1 MLVTEPR
8 KGLSRRDLLR
18 TTAATA
24 IVVIAGAIVHPGEGW
39 GLETQALSPETMRTL
54 VKLARDTY
62 PHDRLPDRFYAVALK
77 PFDSQ
82 AAADAAFKT
91 MLEDGVV
98 ALDEL
103 ARARQG
109 VAYAEVGWEADR
121 VALIGEIEDS
131 SFFQKLRGGLVTG
144 LYNNEEVWP
153 IFGYEGS
160 SADKGGYIHR
170 GFDDIAWL

>member
-1 MLVTEPR
+1 MLATEQR

-18 TTAATA
+18 TSGAAT
-24 IVVIAGAIVHPGEGW
+24 IVVLAGAIVHPGEGW
-39 GLETQALSPETMRTL
+39 GLEAQGLSPETMRTL

-77 PFDSQ
+77 PFDAQ
-82 AAADAAFKT
+82 AAGDPAFKGL
-91 MLEDGVV
+91 LEDGVV

-103 ARARQG
+103 AVARHG
-109 VAYAEVGWEADR
+109 VAYVEVGWEADR

-131 SFFQKLRGGLVTG
+131 SFFQKVRSSLVTG